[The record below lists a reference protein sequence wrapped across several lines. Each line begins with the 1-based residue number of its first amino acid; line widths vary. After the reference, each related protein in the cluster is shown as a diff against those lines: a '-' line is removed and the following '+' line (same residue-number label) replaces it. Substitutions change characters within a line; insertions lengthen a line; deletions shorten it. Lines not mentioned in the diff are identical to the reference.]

1 MDQLND
7 SSFDGMV
14 SLWKRTWGELQ
25 SAVGKSAREEPLG
38 LLKSIRAW
46 VEIKFGEDAVDE
58 LANQVKT
65 TIAPEVSDITT
76 RKRKKKV

>member
-1 MDQLND
+1 MDQLNE

-38 LLKSIRAW
+38 LLKSIRAR
-46 VEIKFGEDAVDE
+46 
-58 LANQVKT
+58 LASGGLGV
-65 TIAPEVSDITT
+65 
-76 RKRKKKV
+76 